1 MLTSMTGYG
10 QASLEKDGVS
20 YTLELR
26 TVNSKYLK
34 IILRLP
40 DDVGFLEDEIEK
52 QLKKSLFRGT
62 LNYSLRIKN
71 VSAKPTFEINT
82 AYLDAYVE
90 QIDKAAGSVN
100 ANIAT
105 NVSLVELLSL
115 PSVLQVSEP
124 DEALAQSTRLAVRE
138 LTEKALDALIE
149 MRMVEGRAM
158 AKDLEGNCHLM
169 RDILENVKV
178 KAPTVVIEY
187 KDKLQKRVD
196 ELLKD
201 AHLELDESI
210 LTREVAIF
218 ADRCDISEEIA
229 RLDSHL
235 EQFLNLCQEGGVV
248 GKRLDFLCQEMF
260 RETNTMGSKAS
271 SAEISKCVVD
281 LKCCIDRI
289 KEQVQNVE

>member
-26 TVNSKYLK
+26 AVNSKYLK
-34 IILRLP
+34 VVLRLP
-40 DDVGFLEDEIEK
+40 DDLGFLEDEIEK
-52 QLKKSLFRGT
+52 QLKKSLSRGT

-71 VSAKPTFEINT
+71 VVAKPTFEINA
-82 AYLDAYVE
+82 AYLDAYIK
-90 QIDKAAGSVN
+90 QIDKIADGVN
-100 ANIAT
+100 SNIAT

-115 PSVLQVSEP
+115 PNVIQISEP
-124 DEALAQSTRLAVRE
+124 DETAAESIRLAVGE
-138 LTEKALDALIE
+138 ITQKALDSLMQ
-149 MRMVEGRAM
+149 MRLTEGRAM

-169 RDILENVKV
+169 RDVLGNIKA
-178 KAPTVVIEY
+178 KAPAVVTEY
-187 KDKLQKRVD
+187 KDKLKKRVD

-201 AHLELDESI
+201 AQLELDESI

-229 RLDSHL
+229 RLDSHI
-235 EQFLNLCQEGGVV
+235 EQFLGLCQTGGVV

-271 SAEISKCVVD
+271 SSEIGKCIVD